1 MNTQSND
8 TCCAND
14 SNNHRPPKPSVIW
27 VPNVNPAHYSRIL
40 HARSHL
46 PTYIL
51 PFSDRVVKNVQF
63 FTKCR
68 RFFFPFALLCRVGSI
83 MYLVFIQWYYR
94 QSFSEHPT
102 SGTGT
107 DQSFLTLIGPY
118 KFGKADLRNEY
129 LTFAGNGLRSRATYH
144 TTSVSWLSHYM
155 RRGSFNS
162 KLLQKQFRGRLKK
175 FWHQQYSNM
184 NS

>member
-1 MNTQSND
+1 MILVVQTIQIITGRRNRQSYE
-8 TCCAND
+8 CQM
-14 SNNHRPPKPSVIW
+14 SIRPTIAVYYMHVPIFQHTYYLLVIVSW
-27 VPNVNPAHYSRIL
+27 KMFSFSQNV
-40 HARSHL
+40 
-46 PTYIL
+46 
-51 PFSDRVVKNVQF
+51 DD
-63 FTKCR
+63 
-68 RFFFPFALLCRVGSI
+68 FFFPFALLCRVGSI